1 MRPEVNRQK
10 RREVIQRAFSVSSR
24 RFPVYCIASPA
35 HSRLRAAMWTSPHS
49 IGPPRAGK
57 ERIGASYVSNVVG
70 SAVSNRAFEQPYS

>member
-10 RREVIQRAFSVSSR
+10 RHEVNQRAFSVSSR
-24 RFPVYCIASPA
+24 RFPVYCVASPA
-35 HSRLRAAMWTSPHS
+35 HSRLRAAMWTSHS

-57 ERIGASYVSNVVG
+57 ECIGASYVSNVVG